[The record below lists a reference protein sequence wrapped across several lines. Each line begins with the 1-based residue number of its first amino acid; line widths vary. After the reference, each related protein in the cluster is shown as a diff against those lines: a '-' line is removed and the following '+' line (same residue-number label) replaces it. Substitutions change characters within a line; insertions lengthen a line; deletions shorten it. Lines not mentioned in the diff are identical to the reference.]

1 MIEFAVTVRELAR
14 FCHRS
19 GDIDYRFSAS
29 PTSEEGIEGHQRLFR
44 RRPESYRREFGVEAL
59 LPSPGPAL
67 RIRGRADGWDAERR
81 LVEEIKT
88 CRVDPARIP
97 QPVTR
102 LHLAQ
107 ARLYAALIARAEGVD
122 SLTVRL
128 TWYDIDQDRE
138 YPVDQHYGAQE
149 LEAFLLDTVSR
160 YGVWLAELGRLREA
174 RDRSLAGLQ
183 FPHPEFRPGQRE
195 AAELVYKC
203 IDQGGQLML
212 EAPTGIGKTMAV
224 LFPALKGLGEGKHEA
239 VLYGTART
247 VGRRAAEQALER
259 LREAGLAA
267 VSLSLTARDQI
278 CFSPGMACRG
288 EECPFA
294 LGFYDRLPAAMGE
307 ALGAAALTRPVIEE
321 IARRHTVC
329 PYQLGI
335 ELAPW
340 VDVIVCD
347 LHYLYSLTAAVAGW
361 TAQTG
366 GRWSVLVDEAH
377 NLPERARGMYG
388 AGLAKAELMQAR
400 RGAPPP
406 LRRIL
411 DRTNRLLLALLK
423 EPWPEPEYACRESLP
438 PGLVEVLAEFS
449 AAFIDT
455 LVRDP
460 SLPGR
465 APALL
470 EFHFRSLQF
479 LRTAEVWGDEF
490 RCELSRS
497 DGQQSLRL
505 KLNCLDPGRLLAE
518 RQAAL
523 HSVTMFSAT
532 LSPAAWLRP
541 RLGLGPDTVVRQVA
555 SPFRQDQ
562 LQVEINRSID
572 TRYRGRGESL
582 PALAGAIGDWLQ
594 RKQGNCLVYFP
605 SYRYLDDCLA
615 LLSQDHPALAE
626 RELWVQA
633 RTQDASQRAQLLE
646 RLGARRNLVAF
657 CILGGVFGEGIDLP
671 GDQLASVVVVG
682 VGLPQV
688 DREARQLQA
697 FYDAREGAGFDF
709 AFRFP
714 GMQKVNQALGR
725 VIRGATDRGDA
736 LLIDPRYG
744 ERGYRELLA
753 PWWCYREA
761 GSPQARASEPGK
773 R

>member
-1 MIEFAVTVRELAR
+1 MNEFAVTVRELAR

-19 GDIDYRFSAS
+19 GDIDYRFTAS
-29 PTSEEGIEGHQRLFR
+29 PTAEQGIEGHQRLFR
-44 RRPESYRREFGVEAL
+44 RRADSYQREFSVEAL
-59 LPSPGPAL
+59 LPTAGPAL
-67 RIRGRADGWDAERR
+67 RIRGRADGWDPECR
-81 LVEEIKT
+81 LLEEIKT

-97 QPVTR
+97 EPVTR

-107 ARLYAALIARAEGVD
+107 ARLYAALIARAEGLD

-138 YPVDQHYGAQE
+138 YPLDQYYSAAE
-149 LEAFLLDTVSR
+149 LEAFLLATVKR
-160 YGVWLAELGRLREA
+160 YGDWLALLGRLHVA
-174 RDRSLAGLQ
+174 RDLSLEVLQ
-183 FPHPEFRPGQRE
+183 FPHPEFRPGQRDT
-195 AAELVYKC
+195 AELVYKC

-224 LFPALKGLGEGKHEA
+224 LFPALKALGAGKHEGI
-239 VLYGTART
+239 LYCTART

-267 VSLSLTARDQI
+267 VSLSLTAREQI

-294 LGFYDRLPAAMGE
+294 LGFYDRLPAAMDE
-307 ALGAAALTRPVIEE
+307 AMAEASLTRPVIEA

-366 GRWSVLVDEAH
+366 GRWSALLDEAH

-388 AGLAKAELMQAR
+388 AELAKSELMKAR
-400 RGAPPP
+400 REAPTP
-406 LRRIL
+406 LRRLL
-411 DRTNRLLLALLK
+411 DRANRVLLALLK
-423 EPWPEPEYACRESLP
+423 EPWQEPDYACHESLP
-438 PGLVEVLAEFS
+438 SGLVEVLEKFS
-449 AAFIDT
+449 AAYVET

-479 LRTAEVWGDEF
+479 LRCADAWGDEF
-490 RCELSRS
+490 RCELTR
-497 DGQQSLRL
+497 GGGPQSLRL
-505 KLNCLDPGRLLAE
+505 RLNCLDPGRLLAE
-518 RQAAL
+518 RQAQL
-523 HSVTMFSAT
+523 HSVTTFSAT
-532 LSPAAWLRP
+532 LSPATWLRP
-541 RLGLGPDTVVRQVA
+541 RLGLGPKTVVRQLA
-555 SPFRQDQ
+555 SPFQQDQ
-562 LQVEINRSID
+562 LQVEINRTID
-572 TRYRGRGESL
+572 TRYRGRNESL
-582 PALAGAIGDWLQ
+582 PALAGAIGEWLQ

-605 SYRYLDDCLA
+605 SYSYLDDCLA
-615 LLSQDHPALAE
+615 LLVPDHPALAD
-626 RELWVQA
+626 RELWVQT
-633 RTQDASQRAQLLE
+633 RGQDADQRAQLLE
-646 RLGARRNLVAF
+646 RLGARRDLAAF

-725 VIRGATDRGDA
+725 VIRGVTDRGDA

-753 PWWCYREA
+753 PWWRYREA
-761 GSPQARASEPGK
+761 VNPQVSAIEPGK

>member
-1 MIEFAVTVRELAR
+1 
-14 FCHRS
+14 
-19 GDIDYRFSAS
+19 
-29 PTSEEGIEGHQRLFR
+29 
-44 RRPESYRREFGVEAL
+44 
-59 LPSPGPAL
+59 
-67 RIRGRADGWDAERR
+67 
-81 LVEEIKT
+81 
-88 CRVDPARIP
+88 
-97 QPVTR
+97 
-102 LHLAQ
+102 
-107 ARLYAALIARAEGVD
+107 
-122 SLTVRL
+122 
-128 TWYDIDQDRE
+128 
-138 YPVDQHYGAQE
+138 
-149 LEAFLLDTVSR
+149 
-160 YGVWLAELGRLREA
+160 
-174 RDRSLAGLQ
+174 
-183 FPHPEFRPGQRE
+183 
-195 AAELVYKC
+195 
-203 IDQGGQLML
+203 
-212 EAPTGIGKTMAV
+212 
-224 LFPALKGLGEGKHEA
+224 
-239 VLYGTART
+239 
-247 VGRRAAEQALER
+247 
-259 LREAGLAA
+259 
-267 VSLSLTARDQI
+267 
-278 CFSPGMACRG
+278 
-288 EECPFA
+288 
-294 LGFYDRLPAAMGE
+294 
-307 ALGAAALTRPVIEE
+307 
-321 IARRHTVC
+321 
-329 PYQLGI
+329 
-335 ELAPW
+335 
-340 VDVIVCD
+340 
-347 LHYLYSLTAAVAGW
+347 
-361 TAQTG
+361 
-366 GRWSVLVDEAH
+366 
-377 NLPERARGMYG
+377 
-388 AGLAKAELMQAR
+388 
-400 RGAPPP
+400 
-406 LRRIL
+406 
-411 DRTNRLLLALLK
+411 
-423 EPWPEPEYACRESLP
+423 
-438 PGLVEVLAEFS
+438 
-449 AAFIDT
+449 
-455 LVRDP
+455 
-460 SLPGR
+460 
-465 APALL
+465 LL

-615 LLSQDHPALAE
+615 LLVPDHPALAE

-646 RLGARRNLVAF
+646 RLGARRNLAAF

-744 ERGYRELLA
+744 EREYRDLLA